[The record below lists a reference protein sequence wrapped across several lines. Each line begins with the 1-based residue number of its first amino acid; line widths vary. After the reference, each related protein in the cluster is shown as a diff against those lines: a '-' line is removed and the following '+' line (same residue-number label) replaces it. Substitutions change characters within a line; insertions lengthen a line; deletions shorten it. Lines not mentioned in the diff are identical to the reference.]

1 MTYTQ
6 LKAAELLAIASE
18 TTDIEVAQAIAD
30 EFLRRKQNR
39 LTKVADYKADP
50 KKSADAVAAQER
62 MAERNQTNHEVV
74 MTFVAALA
82 PAKAAKPR
90 VKAAKATDPL
100 ASLTPEQRATAEG
113 LLAAFVASC
122 AK

>member
-74 MTFVAALA
+74 MTFVAALT
-82 PAKAAKPR
+82 PAKARKPR
-90 VKAAKATDPL
+90 VAAAKAAPSDEVAEL
-100 ASLTPEQRATAEG
+100 KAQVATLHTMLQKLVDG
-113 LLAAFVASC
+113 
-122 AK
+122 